1 MSAAYLTKYRTCL
14 QATDA
19 IVEYAT
25 LHGKPFAV
33 VPCCVFP
40 RLFKHRQLLPEGGSV
55 ESIEDLLEYLTRM
68 GGQGTQLERLA
79 FEGRNQVVF
88 KQVLS

>member
-1 MSAAYLTKYRTCL
+1 M
-14 QATDA
+14 
-19 IVEYAT
+19 

-40 RLFKHRQLLPEGGSV
+40 RLFKHRQLLPEGATV
-55 ESIEDLLEYLTRM
+55 ESIEDLLEYLMRM
-68 GGQGTQLERLA
+68 GGQGTKLERLA

-88 KQVLS
+88 NKVLS